1 MSAKAERTPLLL
13 KCRRHSK
20 WRLLIKNLTNH
31 AKNLSNQQLLNATRY
46 IRPSS
51 LQLIRQN
58 TARFYD
64 IDTIPT
70 QLNELSNNSIST
82 TVTN

>member
-1 MSAKAERTPLLL
+1 MSAKAEGTPLLL

-20 WRLLIKNLTNH
+20 WRLLIKSLTNH
-31 AKNLSNQQLLNATRY
+31 PKNLPNQQFLNATRY
-46 IRPSS
+46 TRPNS
-51 LQLIRQN
+51 LQIIYQN
-58 TARFYD
+58 TALFYD

-70 QLNELSNNSIST
+70 QLNELSNNSISS

>member
-1 MSAKAERTPLLL
+1 MSAKAEGTPLLL
-13 KCRRHSK
+13 KGRCHSK

-31 AKNLSNQQLLNATRY
+31 PKNLPNQKFLSATSY
-46 IRPSS
+46 IRLNS

-58 TARFYD
+58 TSRFYD

-70 QLNELSNNSIST
+70 QLTELANNSVST
-82 TVTN
+82 TVTS